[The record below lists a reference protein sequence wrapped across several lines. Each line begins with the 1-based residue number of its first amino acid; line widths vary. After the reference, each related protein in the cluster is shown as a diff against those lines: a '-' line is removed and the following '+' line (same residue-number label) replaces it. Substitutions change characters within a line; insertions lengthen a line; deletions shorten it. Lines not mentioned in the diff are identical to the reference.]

1 LISYTP
7 PSTSSYAPE
16 SSFLPK
22 VGSAVERISFA
33 EADETKVI
41 SITGQHWRLFAMAV
55 VLVSVPVF
63 VQAPLVRSLP
73 FISLL
78 STLGLWALSNHLSS
92 QPKTQVWGDLLSG
105 FTWTWLAG
113 SLYWGWFRWEPY
125 FHLPIESIGLPF
137 AVWGIFRNQGRN
149 QGKVGHFFY
158 LGSLLGTAITDIY
171 FYLVDLIP
179 HWRALMQVNEEFARP
194 IFQAAIAQV
203 QTPWGTGWA
212 SVLVISLLSF
222 SLFPLRSS
230 MTHWWVFGGAVLST
244 ILVDG
249 LFWVAACLA

>member
-1 LISYTP
+1 MISYPP

-16 SSFLPK
+16 STFLPK
-22 VGSAVERISFA
+22 VDSAVESISFA
-33 EADETKVI
+33 EAVETKVI
-41 SITGQHWRLFAMAV
+41 TITGQHWRLFAVAV
-55 VLVSVPVF
+55 LLVSVPVF

-73 FISLL
+73 LISLL
-78 STLGLWALSNHLSS
+78 ATVGLWAVSNRLSA
-92 QPKTQVWGDLLSG
+92 QPKNQVWGDLLLG

-137 AVWGIFRNQGRN
+137 AVWGISRN

-179 HWRALMQVNEEFARP
+179 HWRKLMQVSEELARP
-194 IFQAAIAQV
+194 IFHSAIAQV

-212 SVLVISLLSF
+212 LVLAISLLSF
-222 SLFPLRSS
+222 SLFPLRSLKL
-230 MTHWWVFGGAVLST
+230 HWWVFGGAVLST

-249 LFWVAACLA
+249 LFLVAACIA

>member
-1 LISYTP
+1 MISYPP

-16 SSFLPK
+16 SPFLPK
-22 VGSAVERISFA
+22 GDGDVESISFN
-33 EADETKVI
+33 EAVSTKVI
-41 SITGQHWRLFAMAV
+41 AITGQHWRLFAVAV
-55 VLVSVPVF
+55 LLVSVPVF

-73 FISLL
+73 LISLL
-78 STLGLWALSNHLSS
+78 ATLAGWAVSKRLSS
-92 QPKTQVWGDLLSG
+92 QPKTQVWGDLLLG

-137 AVWGIFRNQGRN
+137 AVWGIARN
-149 QGKVGHFFY
+149 QGKIGHFFY
-158 LGSLLGTAITDIY
+158 LGSLLGTAITDVY

-179 HWRALMQVNEEFARP
+179 YWRALMQVDEEFARP
-194 IFQAAIAQV
+194 IFHSAIAQV
-203 QTPWGTGWA
+203 QTPWGTGLA

-222 SLFPLRSS
+222 SFLPLRSS
-230 MTHWWVFGGAVLST
+230 KLHWWVFGGAVLST